1 MMKYGIL
8 HKNPAW
14 ILHKNSPSTQ
24 ERGAILYSKH
34 LHKKVIAVYSS
45 YNLLLRIN
53 FKNMAE
59 GIGNC
64 HLMVI
69 SVLKQV
75 FYCIFHAIRGPSNN
89 QNLTFSAAELNFL
102 SIHLTLNVESLNLA
116 VSVEAC
122 VSHYRLGW
130 HILPLPKKVMREMC
144 DASHVVGGHRQVS
157 LQ

>member
-24 ERGAILYSKH
+24 ERYTYCFID
-34 LHKKVIAVYSS
+34 VYSS

-64 HLMVI
+64 HLLMVI

-102 SIHLTLNVESLNLA
+102 SIHLTLNLESLNLA

-122 VSHYRLGW
+122 VSNYRLGW

-144 DASHVVGGHRQVS
+144 DASHDVGGHRQVS

>member
-8 HKNPAW
+8 HT
-14 ILHKNSPSTQ
+14 NSPSTQ
-24 ERGAILYSKH
+24 EIYTYCF
-34 LHKKVIAVYSS
+34 IDVYSS

-53 FKNMAE
+53 LKNMAE

-64 HLMVI
+64 HLLMVI

-102 SIHLTLNVESLNLA
+102 SIHLTLNLKPQWLLVWRHVSPIIDWGGISCLSL
-116 VSVEAC
+116 
-122 VSHYRLGW
+122 
-130 HILPLPKKVMREMC
+130 KK
-144 DASHVVGGHRQVS
+144 S
-157 LQ
+157 